1 MTSRVPSRIWRK
13 LAFGVAGHLLGGYAG
28 KLVANHL
35 EHAFHVGEGVATV
48 LDISPDIAGNLI
60 ESGSEFIGALSTIIA
75 LEKLEE
81 IIWHEDTIHSE
92 TPPSIPKKGQFWF
105 EHITQKLYV
114 WTGGEWLVLASS

>member
-13 LAFGVAGHLLGGYAG
+13 LAFGLVGHLIGGYAG
-28 KLVANHL
+28 KFVADHL

-48 LDISPDIAGNLI
+48 LDISPDIAGKSI
-60 ESGSEFIGALSTIIA
+60 ELGSEVIGAFSTTFA

-92 TPPSIPKKGQFWF
+92 TPPSSPEKGQFWF
-105 EHITQKLYV
+105 LHITQQLYV
-114 WTGGEWLVLASS
+114 WTGGEWLVLAPS